1 MKCGVN
7 SILFLKRLSRL
18 HWWLRWTLTGDIM
31 AFFFF
36 FLKQISKWFDKDGGT
51 IMYKSKWSKN
61 SLGMQYLKRV

>member
-36 FLKQISKWFDKDGGT
+36 FSKADIK
-51 IMYKSKWSKN
+51 
-61 SLGMQYLKRV
+61 VV